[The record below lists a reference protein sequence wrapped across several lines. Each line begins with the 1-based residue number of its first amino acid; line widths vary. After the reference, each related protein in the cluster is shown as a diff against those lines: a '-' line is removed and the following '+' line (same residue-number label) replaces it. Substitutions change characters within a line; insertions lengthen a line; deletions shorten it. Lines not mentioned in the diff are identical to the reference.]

1 LLPLLIV
8 YLFDKFILTITARKS
23 GQKSTLMGRGGQIML
38 PPHLTGPRLGI
49 CPLKGQRKFGHMAGF
64 LDISGRGCAAGPA

>member
-1 LLPLLIV
+1 
-8 YLFDKFILTITARKS
+8 
-23 GQKSTLMGRGGQIML
+23 LMGRGGQIML
-38 PPHLTGPRLGI
+38 PPNLTGPRLGI